1 MIAYSIISILSLS
14 LCYFIYLA
22 FVKAKNHHFSRLFL
36 LLILVGGLSAP
47 LLSIS
52 NLFENNL
59 PSVNLDFNAEEIFA
73 GHSGEL
79 KGEALKDL
87 SSEQTLIPSEE
98 NKRNTLNILSII
110 FGLITIIFILRFTR
124 SLLLIYRKIKAS
136 NFEKH
141 EKYRVF
147 ISKTNEESFSFFNYI
162 LIEDERNKTTLEYI
176 LTHEKAHADQLHSV
190 DLIIVEVLL
199 CFFWFNPA
207 LWFLKKEII
216 QNHEF
221 LADEAVLKHGFERND
236 YASTI
241 FNFCRAKQT
250 SLASSFSFINTKKR
264 IIMIYKHHPSKPKL
278 FLNLFSAL
286 SLFAAVM
293 VFSSFA
299 AEKSD
304 PKFVVLL
311 DAGHGGIDPGNV
323 NNGIR
328 EKDINLKIALAL
340 QKLSD
345 REVEIRLLRENDQFI
360 DLNHRLE
367 IANTSNAA
375 LLLSLHLDAIDKH
388 GVQAFYNP
396 RANNAAK
403 SKEIAEDLVSVFQ
416 DKALKINEGKFIIL
430 QSKKPSVLLEV
441 GDLGNNENS
450 NYLNSKVGQQKT
462 VEKIFKSL
470 KTIAENR

>member
-1 MIAYSIISILSLS
+1 MIAYSIISIFSLS

-22 FVKAKNHHFSRLFL
+22 FVKAKNHHFSRFFL

-47 LLSIS
+47 LLPIS

-59 PSVNLDFNAEEIFA
+59 PPVNLNFNAEDIFA
-73 GHSGEL
+73 GHSREL
-79 KGEALKDL
+79 TIEASNHLN
-87 SSEQTLIPSEE
+87 SEQTLIPSEE
-98 NKRNTLNILSII
+98 NKPNPLNILSII
-110 FGLITIIFILRFTR
+110 FGLITSIFILRFTR
-124 SLLLIYRKIKAS
+124 SLLLIYRKIKVS

-141 EKYRVF
+141 GKYRVF
-147 ISKTNEESFSFFNYI
+147 MSKSNEESFSFFNYI
-162 LIEDERNKTTLEYI
+162 FIEDERNKTTLEYI

-207 LWFLKKEII
+207 LWLLKKEII

-221 LADEAVLKHGFERND
+221 LADEAVLKKGFGKND
-236 YASTI
+236 YVSTI

-264 IIMIYKHHPSKPKL
+264 ITMIYKHHPSKLKL

-286 SLFAAVM
+286 SLFASVL

-299 AEKSD
+299 AERSD

-311 DAGHGGIDPGNV
+311 DAGHGGIDPGNLQH
-323 NNGIR
+323 GIQ
-328 EKDINLKIALAL
+328 EKDINLKIASTL

-345 REVEIRLLRENDQFI
+345 RDVEIRLLRDEDEFI
-360 DLNHRLE
+360 DLKHRLE
-367 IANTSNAA
+367 IANSSNAD
-375 LLLSLHLDAIDKH
+375 LLLSLHLGAGNKN
-388 GVQAFYNP
+388 GVQGFYNP
-396 RANNAAK
+396 ESSSAAA
-403 SKEIAEDLVSVFQ
+403 SKEIAEDLVSVFM
-416 DKALKINEGKFIIL
+416 DKTSKVNEGKFIIL

-441 GDLGNNENS
+441 GDLLNKENS
-450 NYLNSKVGQQKT
+450 NYLNNEVGQ
-462 VEKIFKSL
+462 EKIAEHIFKSL

>member
-36 LLILVGGLSAP
+36 LLILFGGLSAP
-47 LLSIS
+47 LLPIS

-87 SSEQTLIPSEE
+87 SSEQTLISSEE
-98 NKRNTLNILSII
+98 NKPNSLTILSII
-110 FGLITIIFILRFTR
+110 FGLITSIFILRFIR
-124 SLLLIYRKIKAS
+124 SLSFIYKKLKTS
-136 NFEKH
+136 NFEKQG
-141 EKYRVF
+141 KYRVF
-147 ISKTNEESFSFFNYI
+147 MSKANEESFSFFNYI
-162 LIEDERNKTTLEYI
+162 FIEDEKNKTTLEYI

-207 LWFLKKEII
+207 LWLLKKEII

-221 LADEAVLKHGFERND
+221 LADEAVLKQGFERND

-241 FNFCRAKQT
+241 FNFCRAKET

-264 IIMIYKHHPSKPKL
+264 ITMIYKHHPSKQKL

-286 SLFAAVM
+286 SLFTAVL

-299 AEKSD
+299 SKKSN
-304 PKFVVLL
+304 PKFVVQI
-311 DAGHGGIDPGNV
+311 G
-323 NNGIR
+323 
-328 EKDINLKIALAL
+328 
-340 QKLSD
+340 
-345 REVEIRLLRENDQFI
+345 
-360 DLNHRLE
+360 
-367 IANTSNAA
+367 
-375 LLLSLHLDAIDKH
+375 
-388 GVQAFYNP
+388 
-396 RANNAAK
+396 RAH
-403 SKEIAEDLVSVFQ
+403 V
-416 DKALKINEGKFIIL
+416 
-430 QSKKPSVLLEV
+430 
-441 GDLGNNENS
+441 
-450 NYLNSKVGQQKT
+450 
-462 VEKIFKSL
+462 
-470 KTIAENR
+470 

>member
-14 LCYFIYLA
+14 FCYFIYLA
-22 FVKAKNHHFSRLFL
+22 FVKAKNHHFSRFFL

-47 LLSIS
+47 LLPIS
-52 NLFENNL
+52 NLFKNNL
-59 PSVNLDFNAEEIFA
+59 APVNLDFSAEEIFA

-79 KGEALKDL
+79 KSELSNDL
-87 SSEQTLIPSEE
+87 SSEQTLFSSEE
-98 NKRNTLNILSII
+98 SKPSTLNILSII
-110 FGLITIIFILRFTR
+110 FGLITIIFILRFSR

-141 EKYRVF
+141 GKYRVF
-147 ISKTNEESFSFFNYI
+147 ISKANEESFSFFNYI

-221 LADEAVLKHGFERND
+221 LADEAVLKQGFERND

-264 IIMIYKHHPSKPKL
+264 ITMIYKHHPSKPKL

-286 SLFAAVM
+286 ILFASVL

-299 AEKSD
+299 AEKND
-304 PKFVVLL
+304 PKFLVLL
-311 DAGHGGIDPGNV
+311 DAGHGGIDPGNLK
-323 NNGIR
+323 NGIQ

-345 REVEIRLLRENDQFI
+345 GEVGIHLLREKDEFI
-360 DLNHRLE
+360 DFKKRLE
-367 IANTSNAA
+367 TVNTSNSD
-375 LLLSLHLDAIDKH
+375 LFISLHLGAGIEH

-396 RANNAAK
+396 EANNAAE
-403 SKEIAEDLVSVFQ
+403 SKQIAEDLVSVFQ
-416 DKALKINEGKFIIL
+416 DKASKINEGKF
-430 QSKKPSVLLEV
+430 
-441 GDLGNNENS
+441 
-450 NYLNSKVGQQKT
+450 
-462 VEKIFKSL
+462 
-470 KTIAENR
+470 